1 MASPPCCGKADCAA
15 SRPVVTAAGQV
26 IDDAMRAFG
35 ALLTAGIAGGHSR
48 FGRGR
53 GKGTARRST
62 TMAGPRKATI
72 GSLGRDLRTAA
83 ALGIEPVISS
93 LAGACLPL
101 LVAFRMAKS
110 PNTRIAT
117 TAMPSRVGRLGVSQ
131 GTTKKCP
138 IVEHRRPR
146 RCNFRLKG
154 SGNRKSTMLVPNSL
168 LEIGGLGVQM
178 ILSKVERANR

>member
-1 MASPPCCGKADCAA
+1 M
-15 SRPVVTAAGQV
+15 
-26 IDDAMRAFG
+26 
-35 ALLTAGIAGGHSR
+35 
-48 FGRGR
+48 
-53 GKGTARRST
+53 
-62 TMAGPRKATI
+62 KATI

-101 LVAFRMAKS
+101 LVAFRMAES

-138 IVEHRRPR
+138 IVEHRSPR
-146 RCNFRLKG
+146 RRSFRLG
-154 SGNRKSTMLVPNSL
+154 QRE
-168 LEIGGLGVQM
+168 LEIYNA
-178 ILSKVERANR
+178 ST